1 MDSLRP
7 IDFTDALRRLQALI
21 EAEVTVT
28 INFHGHFFGCGM
40 KGKLDRVETLR
51 PDDAAIE
58 VVLNGAEG
66 FFLDPEDT
74 SAFLVSGDDGA
85 DALELRLGFGPT
97 VMVEPTPPPPDQE
110 TEVKA
115 T

>member
-7 IDFTDALRRLQALI
+7 INFTDALRRLQAFI
-21 EAEVTVT
+21 DAKVIIT

-40 KGKLDRVETLR
+40 TGKLVRVETLR
-51 PDDAAIE
+51 PDDSAIK
-58 VVLNGAEG
+58 VVLNEVEG

-74 SAFLVSGDDGA
+74 SAFLVSGEDGA

-97 VMVEPTPPPPDQE
+97 VMIEPAPADQE
-110 TEVKA
+110 VQPET